1 MIKKRV
7 KEIYLECKETI
18 YENLTSE
25 QKMFLEELQ
34 YQACVMADFLR
45 PLSESEIIYLIETC
59 KTDVQLEIALRSK
72 KVA

>member
-7 KEIYLECKETI
+7 KEIYLECKGTEF
-18 YENLTSE
+18 ESLTNE

-34 YQACVMADFLR
+34 YQACVMEDFCR

-59 KTDVQLEIALRSK
+59 KTDIQLEIALRGK